1 MTEAGTLTC
10 FGHLF
15 FGIRPLVWN
24 LVLEIWNFA
33 FDIGTDPHM
42 TVIPTE
48 PERPSSG
55 AHLSRNWLVTTS
67 LVVIAI
73 CIGGSALAQ
82 ARVILTPLLVAIFLY
97 FLIQPVIEYLFRS
110 KLPPW
115 ILYPF
120 IVALPLLVALVL
132 VWVVEINVRAFADR
146 LPEYQTRLFKT
157 LDHLAPYLQVPVRAA
172 TVEDATDAVANAP
185 DPATAAEAPVPGEP
199 VADWQGYLGEY
210 FERSREVLVTSA
222 LGITMHIIEVT
233 VLVVFYLLFIFL
245 EARKL
250 RGRIQS
256 GFEADTAARIVDV
269 MDKVDDS
276 IRRYLWIKTAV
287 SFGLGLTT
295 FLLGLFFGLDFAL
308 LWGVLMFLAN
318 YITYVGSIAAL
329 APPIAIAYVQLS
341 PVMATVLTVL
351 LVLNRL
357 FWIDYAE
364 IRYSG
369 EHLDVS
375 PLLLLLSIALLG
387 WVWGVVGMLL
397 AVPLVTS
404 TKIVLSHFDN
414 TRYLAKLISDD

>member
-1 MTEAGTLTC
+1 MSVISSEPDRPTPGT
-10 FGHLF
+10 
-15 FGIRPLVWN
+15 
-24 LVLEIWNFA
+24 
-33 FDIGTDPHM
+33 
-42 TVIPTE
+42 
-48 PERPSSG
+48 
-55 AHLSRNWLVTTS
+55 HLSRNWIVTTS

-73 CIGGSALAQ
+73 CIGGTALAQ
-82 ARVILTPLLVAIFLY
+82 ARVILTPLLIAIFLY
-97 FLIQPVIEYLFRS
+97 FLIQPMIEYLFRS

-120 IVALPLLVALVL
+120 IVALPLLFSLIL
-132 VWVVEINVRAFADR
+132 VWVVEMNVRAFADR
-146 LPEYQTRLFKT
+146 LPEYRSRMFHT
-157 LDHLAPYLQVPVRAA
+157 LDHLAPYLKVPVR
-172 TVEDATDAVANAP
+172 TVTP
-185 DPATAAEAPVPGEP
+185 PRAAEAQAQTPTEDTPAPGEP
-199 VADWQGYLGEY
+199 EADWQGYLGEY
-210 FERSREVLVTSA
+210 FDRSREVLVTSA
-222 LGITMHIIEVT
+222 LGITLHIIEVT

-250 RGRIQS
+250 RGRIQA
-256 GFEADTAARIVDV
+256 GFQADTAERIVDV

-287 SFGLGLTT
+287 SFGLGLST

-329 APPIAIAYVQLS
+329 VPPIAIAFVQLS
-341 PVMATVLTVL
+341 PGMAAVLTAL

-357 FWIDYAE
+357 LWIDYFE

-387 WVWGVVGMLL
+387 WIWGVVGMLM
-397 AVPLVTS
+397 AVPLVTT

-414 TRYLAKLISDD
+414 TRYLAKLMSDD